1 MLTGNLQ
8 IKNGKYYAV
17 LNLKVNGKRKPK
29 WIPLGLPERGN
40 KREAESML
48 SHLIV
53 EYESRGEGKFYPTFS
68 ENGELVTEAP
78 KVDESEVLFADY
90 VQSWLKMIRP
100 TVSAATYNSYRSM
113 VDARIDRYFR
123 ELGVTLGALTPT
135 QIQTFYQTIL
145 DDDNTTNTVIHYHA
159 VLHRALKNAVKK
171 DIIDRNP
178 ADRVDKPR
186 KNRYQAAH
194 YSREEMLRLFG
205 VIEGDP
211 LEPAIRIAAYYGL
224 RRSEVLGLKWD
235 AINFKDKTISIRH
248 KVVELTEGGKSVL
261 QGEDVLK
268 TKSSVRTLPL
278 LPVIEDLL
286 RREKQRQE
294 TYRGLFRGAYCTDY
308 LDYVCV
314 DQMGRLL
321 RPNYVTEH
329 FAWIIQKYGLR
340 KLRFH
345 DLRHTAASLLLANGV
360 PMKQIQ
366 IWPGHSTF
374 STTADIY
381 AHLDVSAQR
390 ETGLVAASLYDAA
403 SGEACAGEARDRAEA
418 REPRVSAF

>member
-53 EYESRGEGKFYPTFS
+53 EYESSGEGKFYPTFS

-123 ELGVTLGALTPT
+123 ELGVTLGALTPS
-135 QIQTFYQTIL
+135 QLQTFYQTIL
-145 DDDNTTNTVIHYHA
+145 DDGNTTNTVIHYHA

-171 DIIDRNP
+171 DVIDRNP

-186 KNRYQAAH
+186 KNRYQASH
-194 YSREEMLRLFG
+194 YTREEMLRLFS

-248 KVVELTEGGKSVL
+248 KVVELTEGGRSVL
-261 QGEDVLK
+261 QGEDALK

-294 TYRGLFRGAYCTDY
+294 TYRGLFRGAYCKDY

-340 KLRFH
+340 KIRFH

-366 IWPGHSTF
+366 IWLGHSTF

-390 ETGLVAASLYDAA
+390 ETGLVAASLYDTA
-403 SGEACAGEARDRAEA
+403 SGEAREGGACDRAEA
-418 REPRVSAF
+418 REPRVSAS

>member
-17 LNLKVNGKRKPK
+17 LNLKVNGKHKPK

-40 KREAESML
+40 KREAESL
-48 SHLIV
+48 LNHLIV
-53 EYESRGEGKFYPTFS
+53 EYETRGAGKFYPTLG

-194 YSREEMLRLFG
+194 YSREEMLRLFS

-248 KVVELTEGGKSVL
+248 KVVELTEGGKSIL
-261 QGEDVLK
+261 HGEGVLK

-286 RREKQRQE
+286 KREKQRQE
-294 TYRGLFRGAYCTDY
+294 TYRGLFRGAYCKDY

-345 DLRHTAASLLLANGV
+345 DLRHPYVKTA
-360 PMKQIQ
+360 
-366 IWPGHSTF
+366 
-374 STTADIY
+374 TT
-381 AHLDVSAQR
+381 HFLRNLKEKFCFVSIA
-390 ETGLVAASLYDAA
+390 VN
-403 SGEACAGEARDRAEA
+403 
-418 REPRVSAF
+418 P

>member
-113 VDARIDRYFR
+113 VDARIDR
-123 ELGVTLGALTPT
+123 
-135 QIQTFYQTIL
+135 
-145 DDDNTTNTVIHYHA
+145 
-159 VLHRALKNAVKK
+159 
-171 DIIDRNP
+171 NP

-194 YSREEMLRLFG
+194 YSQEEMLRLFG

-261 QGEDVLK
+261 HGEDVLK

-286 RREKQRQE
+286 RQEKQRQE
-294 TYRGLFRGAYCTDY
+294 TYRGLFRGAYCKDF

-314 DQMGRLL
+314 DQMGKLL

-340 KLRFH
+340 KIRFH

-366 IWPGHSTF
+366 IWLGHSTF

-390 ETGLVAASLYDAA
+390 ETGLVAANLYDKRH
-403 SGEACAGEARDRAEA
+403 SEA
-418 REPRVSAF
+418 

>member
-40 KREAESML
+40 KREAESL
-48 SHLIV
+48 LNHLIV
-53 EYESRGEGKFYPTFS
+53 EYESRGEGKFYPTLG

-123 ELGVTLGALTPT
+123 ALGVTLGALTPS
-135 QIQTFYQTIL
+135 QLQTFYQTIL
-145 DDDNTTNTVIHYHA
+145 DDGNTTNTVIHYHA

-171 DIIDRNP
+171 DVIDRNP

-186 KNRYQAAH
+186 KNRYQASH
-194 YSREEMLRLFG
+194 YTQEEMLRLFS

-248 KVVELTEGGKSVL
+248 KVVELAEGGKSVL

-314 DQMGRLL
+314 DQMGKLL

-340 KLRFH
+340 KIRFH

-366 IWPGHSTF
+366 IWLGHSTF

-390 ETGLVAASLYDAA
+390 ETGLVAASLYDKRAA
-403 SGEACAGEARDRAEA
+403 GA
-418 REPRVSAF
+418 

>member
-40 KREAESML
+40 KREAESL
-48 SHLIV
+48 LNHLIV
-53 EYESRGEGKFYPTFS
+53 EYETRGEGKFYPTLG
-68 ENGELVTEAP
+68 ENGELLTEAP

-194 YSREEMLRLFG
+194 YSQEEMLRLFS

-248 KVVELTEGGKSVL
+248 KVVELTEGGKSIL
-261 QGEDVLK
+261 HGEDVLK

-286 RREKQRQE
+286 KREKQRQE
-294 TYRGLFRGAYCTDY
+294 TYRGLFRGAYCKDY

-366 IWPGHSTF
+366 IWLGHSTF

-403 SGEACAGEARDRAEA
+403 SGKACAGEARDRAEA
-418 REPRVSAF
+418 REPRVSAS

>member
-40 KREAESML
+40 KREAESL
-48 SHLIV
+48 LNHLIV
-53 EYESRGEGKFYPTFS
+53 EYETRGAGKFYPTLG

-135 QIQTFYQTIL
+135 QIQTFYQMIL

-194 YSREEMLRLFG
+194 YSREEMLRLFS

-248 KVVELTEGGKSVL
+248 KVVELTEGGKSIL
-261 QGEDVLK
+261 HGEDVLK

-294 TYRGLFRGAYCTDY
+294 TYRGLFRGAYCKDY

-340 KLRFH
+340 KIHFH

-366 IWPGHSTF
+366 IWLGHSTF

-390 ETGLVAASLYDAA
+390 ETGLVAANLYDKRP
-403 SGEACAGEARDRAEA
+403 AGA
-418 REPRVSAF
+418 

>member
-40 KREAESML
+40 KREAESL
-48 SHLIV
+48 LNHLIV
-53 EYESRGEGKFYPTFS
+53 EYETRGEGKFYPTLG
-68 ENGELVTEAP
+68 ENGELLTEAP

-113 VDARIDRYFR
+113 VDARIDSYFR
-123 ELGVTLGALTPT
+123 SLGVTLGALTPS
-135 QIQTFYQTIL
+135 QLQTFYQTIL
-145 DDDNTTNTVIHYHA
+145 DDGNTTNTVIHYHA

-171 DIIDRNP
+171 DVIDRNP

-186 KNRYQAAH
+186 KNRYQASH
-194 YSREEMLRLFG
+194 YSQEEMLRLFS

-235 AINFKDKTISIRH
+235 AIDFKDKTISIRH
-248 KVVELTEGGKSVL
+248 KVVELTEGGRSVL

-340 KLRFH
+340 KIRFH
-345 DLRHTAASLLLANGV
+345 DLRHTAASLFLANGV

-366 IWPGHSTF
+366 IWLGHSTF

-390 ETGLVAASLYDAA
+390 ETGLVAASLYDRRA
-403 SGEACAGEARDRAEA
+403 AGE
-418 REPRVSAF
+418 

>member
-17 LNLKVNGKRKPK
+17 INLKVNGKRKPK

-40 KREAESML
+40 KREAESL
-48 SHLIV
+48 LNHLIV
-53 EYESRGEGKFYPTFS
+53 EYETRGEGKFYPTLG
-68 ENGELVTEAP
+68 ENGELLTEAP

-90 VQSWLKMIRP
+90 VRSWLKMIRP

-113 VDARIDRYFR
+113 VDARIDPYFR
-123 ELGVTLGALTPT
+123 ALGVTLGALTPSQL
-135 QIQTFYQTIL
+135 QIFYQTIL
-145 DDDNTTNTVIHYHA
+145 DDGNTTNTVIHYHA

-186 KNRYQAAH
+186 KNRYQASH
-194 YSREEMLRLFG
+194 YTQEEMLRLFS

-235 AINFKDKTISIRH
+235 AIDFKDKTISVRH

-278 LPVIEDLL
+278 LPAIEDLL
-286 RREKQRQE
+286 RREMQRQE

-340 KLRFH
+340 KIRFH

-366 IWPGHSTF
+366 IWLGHSTF

-390 ETGLVAASLYDAA
+390 ETGLVAASLYDRRA
-403 SGEACAGEARDRAEA
+403 AGE
-418 REPRVSAF
+418 

>member
-40 KREAESML
+40 KREAESL
-48 SHLIV
+48 LNHLIV
-53 EYESRGEGKFYPTFS
+53 EYETRGEGKFYPTLA
-68 ENGELVTEAP
+68 ENGELLTEPP
-78 KVDESEVLFADY
+78 KADESEVLFADY

-100 TVSAATYNSYRSM
+100 TVSAATYNIYRSM

-123 ELGVTLGALTPT
+123 ELGVTLGALTPS
-135 QIQTFYQTIL
+135 QLQTFYQTIL
-145 DDDNTTNTVIHYHA
+145 DDGNTTNTVIHYHA

-171 DIIDRNP
+171 DVIDRNP

-186 KNRYQAAH
+186 KNRYQASH
-194 YSREEMLRLFG
+194 YTREEMLRLFS

-294 TYRGLFRGAYCTDY
+294 TYRGLFRGAYCKDY

-340 KLRFH
+340 KIRFH

-366 IWPGHSTF
+366 IWLGHSTF

-403 SGEACAGEARDRAEA
+403 PREARDRAEA
-418 REPRVSAF
+418 REPRVSAS

>member
-40 KREAESML
+40 KREAESL
-48 SHLIV
+48 LNHLIV
-53 EYESRGEGKFYPTFS
+53 EYESRGEGKFYPTLG

-113 VDARIDRYFR
+113 VDARIDSYFR
-123 ELGVTLGALTPT
+123 ELGVTLGALTPS
-135 QIQTFYQTIL
+135 QLQTFYQTIL
-145 DDDNTTNTVIHYHA
+145 DDGNTTNTVIHYHA

-186 KNRYQAAH
+186 KNRYQASH
-194 YSREEMLRLFG
+194 YTQEEMLRLFS

-314 DQMGRLL
+314 DQMGKLL

-340 KLRFH
+340 KIRFH

-366 IWPGHSTF
+366 IWLGHSTF

-390 ETGLVAASLYDAA
+390 ETGLVAASLYDKRAA
-403 SGEACAGEARDRAEA
+403 GA
-418 REPRVSAF
+418 

>member
-1 MLTGNLQ
+1 
-8 IKNGKYYAV
+8 
-17 LNLKVNGKRKPK
+17 
-29 WIPLGLPERGN
+29 
-40 KREAESML
+40 
-48 SHLIV
+48 
-53 EYESRGEGKFYPTFS
+53 
-68 ENGELVTEAP
+68 
-78 KVDESEVLFADY
+78 
-90 VQSWLKMIRP
+90 MIRP

-113 VDARIDRYFR
+113 VDARIDGYFR
-123 ELGVTLGALTPT
+123 ELGVTLGALTPS
-135 QIQTFYQTIL
+135 QLQTFYQTIL
-145 DDDNTTNTVIHYHA
+145 DDGNTTNTVIHYHA

-171 DIIDRNP
+171 DVIDRNP

-186 KNRYQAAH
+186 KNRYQASH
-194 YSREEMLRLFG
+194 YTQEEMLRLFS

-235 AINFKDKTISIRH
+235 AIDFKDKTISIRH
-248 KVVELTEGGKSVL
+248 KVVELTEGGRSVL
-261 QGEDVLK
+261 QGEDLLK
-268 TKSSVRTLPL
+268 
-278 LPVIEDLL
+278 
-286 RREKQRQE
+286 REKQRQE
-294 TYRGLFRGAYCTDY
+294 TYRSLFCGAYCTDY

-314 DQMGRLL
+314 DQMGRML

-340 KLRFH
+340 KIRFH

-366 IWPGHSTF
+366 IWLGHSTF

-390 ETGLVAASLYDAA
+390 ETGLVAASLYD
-403 SGEACAGEARDRAEA
+403 RRAA
-418 REPRVSAF
+418 RE

>member
-40 KREAESML
+40 KREAESL
-48 SHLIV
+48 LNHLIV
-53 EYESRGEGKFYPTFS
+53 EYETRGEGKFYPTLA
-68 ENGELVTEAP
+68 ENGELLTEPP
-78 KVDESEVLFADY
+78 KADESEVLFADY

-123 ELGVTLGALTPT
+123 ELGVTLGALTPS
-135 QIQTFYQTIL
+135 QLQTFYQTIL
-145 DDDNTTNTVIHYHA
+145 DDGNTTNTVIHYHA

-171 DIIDRNP
+171 DVIDRNP

-186 KNRYQAAH
+186 KNRYQASH
-194 YSREEMLRLFG
+194 YTREEMLRLFS

-235 AINFKDKTISIRH
+235 AIDFKDKTISIRH
-248 KVVELTEGGKSVL
+248 KVVELTEGGRSVL

-340 KLRFH
+340 KIRFH
-345 DLRHTAASLLLANGV
+345 DLRHTAA
-360 PMKQIQ
+360 
-366 IWPGHSTF
+366 
-374 STTADIY
+374 
-381 AHLDVSAQR
+381 
-390 ETGLVAASLYDAA
+390 
-403 SGEACAGEARDRAEA
+403 
-418 REPRVSAF
+418 

>member
-123 ELGVTLGALTPT
+123 SLGVTLGALTPT

-145 DDDNTTNTVIHYHA
+145 DDGNTTNTVIHYHA

-171 DIIDRNP
+171 DVIDRNP
-178 ADRVDKPR
+178 ADRVDKPK
-186 KNRYQAAH
+186 KNHFEPGH
-194 YSREEMLRLFG
+194 YSETEMRLLFDAAR
-205 VIEGDP
+205 GDP
-211 LEPAIRIAAYYGL
+211 LETAITLAAYYGL

-235 AINFKDKTISIRH
+235 AVDFKGKTISVRH
-248 KVVELTEGGKSVL
+248 KVIEMTEGGKCL
-261 QGEDVLK
+261 IRGEDVLK

-286 RREKQRQE
+286 LRRKAQQE
-294 TYRGLFRGAYCTDY
+294 TYRTLFRSSYCTDY

-314 DQMGRLL
+314 DQMGVLI
-321 RPNYVTEH
+321 RPNFVTEH
-329 FAWIIQKYGLR
+329 FTYLLEKYGLR
-340 KLRFH
+340 KIRFH

-366 IWPGHSTF
+366 IWLGHSTF

-390 ETGLVAASLYDAA
+390 ETGLVAANLYDTA
-403 SGEACAGEARDRAEA
+403 SGEARDRAEA
-418 REPRVSAF
+418 REPRVSAS

>member
-40 KREAESML
+40 KREAESL
-48 SHLIV
+48 LNHLIV
-53 EYESRGEGKFYPTFS
+53 EYETRGAGKFYPTLGG
-68 ENGELVTEAP
+68 NGELLTEAP

-113 VDARIDRYFR
+113 VDARIDGYFR
-123 ELGVTLGALTPT
+123 ELGVTLGALTPS
-135 QIQTFYQTIL
+135 QLQTFYQTIL
-145 DDDNTTNTVIHYHA
+145 DDGNTTNTVIHYHA

-171 DIIDRNP
+171 DVIDRNP

-186 KNRYQAAH
+186 KNRYQASH
-194 YSREEMLRLFG
+194 YTREEMLRLFS

-261 QGEDVLK
+261 HGEDVLK

-286 RREKQRQE
+286 KREKQRQE
-294 TYRGLFRGAYCTDY
+294 TYRGLFRGAYCKDY

-340 KLRFH
+340 KIRFH

-366 IWPGHSTF
+366 IWLGHSTF

-390 ETGLVAASLYDAA
+390 ETGLVAANLYDKRP
-403 SGEACAGEARDRAEA
+403 AGA
-418 REPRVSAF
+418 

>member
-40 KREAESML
+40 KREAESL
-48 SHLIV
+48 LNHLIV
-53 EYESRGEGKFYPTFS
+53 EYETRGEGKFYPTLA

-194 YSREEMLRLFG
+194 YSREEMLRLFS

-261 QGEDVLK
+261 HGEDVLK

-278 LPVIEDLL
+278 LPVIEDLF

-294 TYRGLFRGAYCTDY
+294 TYRGLFRGAYCKDY

-340 KLRFH
+340 KIRFH

-366 IWPGHSTF
+366 IWLGHSTF

-390 ETGLVAASLYDAA
+390 ETGLVAANLYDKRP
-403 SGEACAGEARDRAEA
+403 AGA
-418 REPRVSAF
+418 